1 MEELGRRERKKLRT
15 REALIDAAFKQF
27 AERGFEATTVEE
39 IADEVDVSSR
49 TFFRYFSSKED
60 VVLTFH
66 EEQFARI
73 VEALCARPPEEPVIT
88 ALRRAIV
95 SVAES
100 YERGEGGIDASR
112 LQCILEMSSQSPNV
126 LARTL
131 EHAQKKQSTLTRI
144 LADRMGV
151 DPKDDMR
158 PHVAAAMATCA
169 FQSTAEL
176 WNKRPDRFPT
186 LSSAVDA
193 ALALIESGVNFSS
206 KAT

>member
-1 MEELGRRERKKLRT
+1 MSEAAAMEELGRRERKKLRT

-60 VVLTFH
+60 VILTFH

-100 YERGEGGIDASR
+100 YERGDGGTDASR
-112 LQCILEMSSQSPNV
+112 LQCILEMSSQSPSV

-151 DPKDDMR
+151 DPKDDM
-158 PHVAAAMATCA
+158 
-169 FQSTAEL
+169 
-176 WNKRPDRFPT
+176 
-186 LSSAVDA
+186 
-193 ALALIESGVNFSS
+193 
-206 KAT
+206 